1 MPKHRQNHG
10 IRKRCKCPRAIWG
23 KCSHPWHFNFKWGG
37 TSYRLSLEKEADH
50 PIRTRDEA
58 RAEADRLRAAIRS
71 RKYPALP
78 ETAAPASAPT
88 ALTFRQFAEL
98 WHQREGS
105 RLASG
110 PIDRYRLKLFNDFVL
125 PGTAPPVMFGDKP
138 VTGIALGDIEAWR
151 ETRRENQLSPVT
163 INHDLKLLRK
173 MLNWGIR
180 KGYLERT
187 PFKIGTE
194 PAIQLDRETPR
205 NRRFES
211 DDTEQK
217 LLDAAGPRLRAVVIA
232 LLETA
237 CRPGEILSLQWK
249 NVSLERNEIIIAA
262 EKAKTRTARIIPISS
277 RLRAVLELRQFDPL
291 GEKFGPEAFV
301 FGDEVGCRVKSIQTA
316 WRSAC
321 EAIGLTGFQLRDLRH
336 EAGSRFEEAGIPI
349 TYVSKILGHTNLTTT
364 SRYLNIH
371 RRELHRM
378 MQRFEEAR
386 TAAKPAVAHAL
397 HTDETRPLAVV
408 PAADTTRT
416 TQGRVS

>member
-1 MPKHRQNHG
+1 VPKRRRNHG
-10 IRKRCKCPRAIWG
+10 IRKRCRCLRTAWG
-23 KCSHPWHFNFKWGG
+23 KCPHAWHFNFKWKGVV
-37 TSYRLSLEKEADH
+37 YRLSLDKESDRPH
-50 PIRTRDEA
+50 RTRNEA
-58 RAEADRLRAAIRS
+58 HAEADRLRAAIRAGE
-71 RKYPALP
+71 YPIVP
-78 ETAAPASAPT
+78 AAPAAPPT

-98 WHQREGS
+98 WYQREGT
-105 RLASG
+105 RLASA
-110 PIDRYRLKLFNDFVL
+110 PIDRYRLRLFNDFVL
-125 PGTAPPVMFGDKP
+125 PGTEPALMFGDKA
-138 VTGIALGDIEAWR
+138 VTAIVLGDVEAWR
-151 ETRRENQLSPVT
+151 EARREKQLSPVT

-173 MLNWGIR
+173 MFNWGIR
-180 KGYLERT
+180 KGYVERT
-187 PFKIGTE
+187 PFKMGTE

-211 DDTEQK
+211 DDIEKK
-217 LLDAAGPRLRAVVIA
+217 LIDAAGPHLRAVIIA

-249 NVSLERNEIIIAA
+249 DVSLERNEIIVRA
-262 EKAKTRTARIIPISS
+262 EKAKTRTARIVPISS
-277 RLRAVLELRQFDPL
+277 RLRAVLELRQVDPL
-291 GEKFGPEAFV
+291 GDTFGADAFV
-301 FGDEVGCRVKSIQTA
+301 FGDAVGRRIKSVQSA

-321 EAIGLTGFQLRDLRH
+321 ERIGLAGFQLRDLRH

-349 TYVSKILGHTNLTTT
+349 TYVSKLLGHTNLTTT

-386 TAAKPAVAHAL
+386 GTAKPAVAHAL

-408 PAADTTRT
+408 SGADTTPT